1 MENDGLLKWRFR
13 DLQNSVPPGFCL
25 PVSMGFRIFNGV
37 IFFFEGVWNF
47 GFLSPKKFGQFGNL
61 FNGSIWVKGFE
72 LEDALEYPP

>member
-25 PVSMGFRIFNGV
+25 PVSMGFRFFNGV